1 MIDYFKNHSKVG
13 LFPWSVYHRPLEDNL
28 LNFFK
33 DYTVDRSK
41 TYEVLIVGCGLLHE
55 LQRLPQNI
63 NITICDIDA
72 RVLQKSESLSDP
84 RIFQRVLIKDSLQF
98 AELMDSSFDVIY
110 GKEVIEHTSNPELFL
125 KSLNSKLKPDGVAW
139 FSTPNYGEPWLPV
152 IEFTFLE
159 IIAWFQGFSR
169 WGLHP
174 SKFSV
179 KKINLLAQKLQLKNL
194 KTSVMPLRFSLCF
207 SFTKF

>member
-13 LFPWSVYHRPLEDNL
+13 LFPWSVYHRPLEDSL

-33 DYTVDRSK
+33 DHTVDPNK

-55 LQRLPQNI
+55 LQRLPRNI
-63 NITICDIDA
+63 KITICDIDA

-84 RIFQRVLIKDSLQF
+84 RIFQRVLIKDALQF
-98 AELMDSSFDVIY
+98 GELSDSSFDVIY

-139 FSTPNYGEPWLPV
+139 FSTPNYGEPWLPI

-169 WGLHP
+169 WNLHP

-194 KTSVMPLRFSLCF
+194 KISVLPFRFSLCF
-207 SFTKF
+207 SFSKV